1 LQKEIFRSLFSPED
15 FLWSAFPHTF
25 FAVVVSRVL
34 IKDDGHGALGLW
46 RLHSLWTSPTTALH
60 SQPLCPSHPE
70 PLHFSTVAIKDNSPE
85 RLVSSSCADEE
96 QNYELKLRPRWLGEF
111 IGQAKAKEQLAI
123 ALEAAKS
130 RGEALDHVLLFGP
143 PGLGKTTLAT
153 IIANELGVAFQ
164 QTSGPA
170 MQIQGDLTAILT
182 NLHDRQVLFLDEIHR
197 MQPVLEEKL
206 YTALEDYQL
215 DIIIGQGPAARTH
228 VMEIKPFTFIGA
240 TTRPGLL
247 SSPLRAR
254 FGILLRLEFYT
265 DEDLRVIVE
274 RSAEVLGV
282 PIDPD
287 GASEIALR
295 SRGTPRIANRLL
307 RRVRDYAQVRGTG
320 VIDRPTANAALTM
333 LEVDAHGFD
342 EVDRKLMR
350 TIIEKYDGGPVGLST
365 LAATLAEEEDALEE
379 VYEPFLIQI
388 GFLDRTPRGRVATR
402 LAYEHFGYPA
412 PGLQGGL
419 F

>member
-1 LQKEIFRSLFSPED
+1 MPN
-15 FLWSAFPHTF
+15 A
-25 FAVVVSRVL
+25 
-34 IKDDGHGALGLW
+34 DD
-46 RLHSLWTSPTTALH
+46 
-60 SQPLCPSHPE
+60 
-70 PLHFSTVAIKDNSPE
+70 PE
-85 RLVSSSCADEE
+85 RLVSAARSDDESSF
-96 QNYELKLRPRWLGEF
+96 ELKLRPRRLQEF
-111 IGQAKAKEQLAI
+111 IGQTKAKEQLAI

-153 IIANELGVAFQ
+153 IIANELDVAYQ

-170 MQIQGDLTAILT
+170 LQIQGDLTAILT
-182 NLHDRQVLFLDEIHR
+182 NLRDRQVLFLDEVHR
-197 MQPVLEEKL
+197 LQPVLEEKL
-206 YTALEDYQL
+206 YTALEDYKL

-228 VMEIKPFTFIGA
+228 VMEIKPFTFVAA

-247 SSPLRAR
+247 SSPLRSR

-265 DEDLRVIVE
+265 DEDLRYIVT
-274 RSAEVLGV
+274 RSAEVMSIE
-282 PIDPD
+282 IDQD
-287 GASEIALR
+287 GAAEIAMR

-307 RRVRDYAQVRGTG
+307 RRVRDFAQVRAAGR
-320 VIDRPTANAALTM
+320 IDRKTACDALQL

-342 EVDRKLMR
+342 ELDRRLML
-350 TIIEKYDGGPVGLST
+350 TIIEKYDGGPVGLGT

-402 LAYEHFGYPA
+402 LAYEHFGLPLPRKQ
-412 PGLQGGL
+412 PGL

>member
-1 LQKEIFRSLFSPED
+1 MPN
-15 FLWSAFPHTF
+15 A
-25 FAVVVSRVL
+25 
-34 IKDDGHGALGLW
+34 DD
-46 RLHSLWTSPTTALH
+46 
-60 SQPLCPSHPE
+60 
-70 PLHFSTVAIKDNSPE
+70 PE
-85 RLVSSSCADEE
+85 RLVSAARSDDESSF
-96 QNYELKLRPRWLGEF
+96 ELKLRPRRLQEF
-111 IGQAKAKEQLAI
+111 IGQTKAKEQLAI

-153 IIANELGVAFQ
+153 IIANELDVPYQ

-170 MQIQGDLTAILT
+170 LQIQGDLTAILT
-182 NLHDRQVLFLDEIHR
+182 NLRDRQVLFLDEVHR
-197 MQPVLEEKL
+197 LQPVLEEKL
-206 YTALEDYQL
+206 YTALEDYKL

-228 VMEIKPFTFIGA
+228 VMEIKPFTFVAA

-247 SSPLRAR
+247 SSPLRSR

-265 DEDLRVIVE
+265 DEDLRYIVT
-274 RSAEVLGV
+274 RSAEVMSIE
-282 PIDPD
+282 IDQD
-287 GASEIALR
+287 GAAEIAMR

-307 RRVRDYAQVRGTG
+307 RRVRDFAQVRAAGR
-320 VIDRPTANAALTM
+320 IDRKTACDALQL

-342 EVDRKLMR
+342 ELDRRLML
-350 TIIEKYDGGPVGLST
+350 TIIEKYDGGPVGLGT

-402 LAYEHFGYPA
+402 LAYEHFGLPLPRKQ
-412 PGLQGGL
+412 PGL

>member
-1 LQKEIFRSLFSPED
+1 MPHPRED
-15 FLWSAFPHTF
+15 A
-25 FAVVVSRVL
+25 
-34 IKDDGHGALGLW
+34 
-46 RLHSLWTSPTTALH
+46 
-60 SQPLCPSHPE
+60 
-70 PLHFSTVAIKDNSPE
+70 E
-85 RLVSSSCADEE
+85 RLVNAARSAEE
-96 QNYELKLRPRWLGEF
+96 DSFELKLRPRRLQEF
-111 IGQAKAKEQLAI
+111 IGQTKAKEQLAI

-153 IIANELGVAFQ
+153 IIANELDVPYQ

-170 MQIQGDLTAILT
+170 LQIQGDLTAILT
-182 NLHDRQVLFLDEIHR
+182 NLRDRQVLFLDEIHR
-197 MQPVLEEKL
+197 LQPVLEEKL
-206 YTALEDYQL
+206 YTALEDYKL

-228 VMEIKPFTFIGA
+228 VMEIKPFTFVAA

-247 SSPLRAR
+247 SSPLRSR

-265 DEDLRVIVE
+265 DEDLRYIVT
-274 RSAEVLGV
+274 RSAEVLSI
-282 PIDPD
+282 PIDQD
-287 GASEIALR
+287 GAAEIAMR

-307 RRVRDYAQVRGTG
+307 RRVRDFAQVRAAGR
-320 VIDRPTANAALTM
+320 IDRKTACDALQL

-342 EVDRKLMR
+342 ELDRRLLM
-350 TIIEKYDGGPVGLST
+350 TIIEKYDGGPVGLGT

-402 LAYEHFGYPA
+402 LAYEHFGLPLPRKQ
-412 PGLQGGL
+412 PGL

>member
-1 LQKEIFRSLFSPED
+1 MPHPRED
-15 FLWSAFPHTF
+15 A
-25 FAVVVSRVL
+25 
-34 IKDDGHGALGLW
+34 
-46 RLHSLWTSPTTALH
+46 
-60 SQPLCPSHPE
+60 
-70 PLHFSTVAIKDNSPE
+70 E
-85 RLVSSSCADEE
+85 RLVNAARSAEE
-96 QNYELKLRPRWLGEF
+96 DSFELKLRPRRLQEF
-111 IGQAKAKEQLAI
+111 IGQTKAKEQLAI

-153 IIANELGVAFQ
+153 IIANELDVPYQ

-170 MQIQGDLTAILT
+170 LQIQGDLTAILT
-182 NLHDRQVLFLDEIHR
+182 NLRDRQVLFLDEIHR
-197 MQPVLEEKL
+197 LQPVLEEKL
-206 YTALEDYQL
+206 YTALEDYKL

-228 VMEIKPFTFIGA
+228 VMEIKPFTFVAA

-247 SSPLRAR
+247 SSPLRSR

-265 DEDLRVIVE
+265 DEDLRYIVT
-274 RSAEVLGV
+274 RSAEVLSI
-282 PIDPD
+282 PIDQD
-287 GASEIALR
+287 GAAEIAMR

-307 RRVRDYAQVRGTG
+307 RRVRDFAQVRAAGR
-320 VIDRPTANAALTM
+320 IDRQTACDALQL

-342 EVDRKLMR
+342 ELDRRLLM
-350 TIIEKYDGGPVGLST
+350 TIIEKYDGGPVGLGT

-402 LAYEHFGYPA
+402 LAYEHFGLPLPRKQ
-412 PGLQGGL
+412 PGL